1 MIIIIII
8 IIIIIKLKLKISG
21 WSSICGPRRSKGNW
35 QLARGSVYTTWHGGC
50 STIFC
55 RGICFALLLTHLL
68 LNIGILAQSMQVSPK
83 SYFSLLQWCQSKHKL
98 SCWSAHRTWDNGE
111 VMLDERQDQK
121 EKCRGNKYN
130 FCRAFVAEIQKN
142 GVKIRKHARKYRS
155 AGWSLFIK
163 GAANSQRSAP
173 AFTGKCRLVR
183 RRGERQQVNAGN
195 TQIRLKYEYKYT
207 KYTRKDKKYT
217 NTKIQTHTNT
227 NITVGSLSWRRRR
240 RKWDFSEKSSSRKQ
254 L

>member
-1 MIIIIII
+1 MASPTVQLTYQFTSCQGEQPDVGNALSMLFGIYFLGVIYLLGHSSGQPHQERTWVTGNRVNLRPRRRCWWSWWWWWWLWWWWWWWWWQYYAWII

-35 QLARGSVYTTWHGGC
+35 ELARGSVYTTWHGGC

-121 EKCRGNKYN
+121 EKCRG
-130 FCRAFVAEIQKN
+130 E
-142 GVKIRKHARKYRS
+142 
-155 AGWSLFIK
+155 
-163 GAANSQRSAP
+163 
-173 AFTGKCRLVR
+173 
-183 RRGERQQVNAGN
+183 
-195 TQIRLKYEYKYT
+195 
-207 KYTRKDKKYT
+207 
-217 NTKIQTHTNT
+217 
-227 NITVGSLSWRRRR
+227 
-240 RKWDFSEKSSSRKQ
+240 
-254 L
+254 

>member
-1 MIIIIII
+1 MVFLLPSPTPPGLG
-8 IIIIIKLKLKISG
+8 LK
-21 WSSICGPRRSKGNW
+21 
-35 QLARGSVYTTWHGGC
+35 
-50 STIFC
+50 
-55 RGICFALLLTHLL
+55 
-68 LNIGILAQSMQVSPK
+68 
-83 SYFSLLQWCQSKHKL
+83 
-98 SCWSAHRTWDNGE
+98 
-111 VMLDERQDQK
+111 K

-142 GVKIRKHARKYRS
+142 GVKIRKNAQKYRS

-163 GAANSQRSAP
+163 GAVNSQRTALSFA
-173 AFTGKCRLVR
+173 GKCRLVR
-183 RRGERQQVNAGN
+183 RRGERAAENAGN

-227 NITVGSLSWRRRR
+227 NITVGSLSQVGGVE
-240 RKWDFSEKSSSRKQ
+240 KWDFSEKSSSRKR